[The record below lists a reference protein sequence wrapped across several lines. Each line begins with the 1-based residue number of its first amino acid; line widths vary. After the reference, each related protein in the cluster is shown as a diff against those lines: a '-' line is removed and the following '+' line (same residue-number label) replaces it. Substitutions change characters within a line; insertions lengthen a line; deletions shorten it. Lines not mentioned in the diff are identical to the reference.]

1 MLCITDFIQISII
14 LVKFEK
20 GSQAYVLDTF
30 YQNERKVF
38 FGWKI
43 RAKCSGYQKKYLHK
57 SSCGNIHSVS
67 DTFCHMYTKE
77 KNHKLHMS
85 TFKTSIIL
93 QSKIFTE
100 IAPSLHFVMFKR
112 QLRCNSC
119 SYILITFNKII
130 FFCMQ
135 FKWYKPTKFCL
146 LP

>member
-20 GSQAYVLDTF
+20 GSQAYILDTF

-38 FGWKI
+38 LDEKCMENVQDI
-43 RAKCSGYQKKYLHK
+43 RKNICIRVAVEIFTRFWHFLPYVYQREESQIAHEYIQ
-57 SSCGNIHSVS
+57 N
-67 DTFCHMYTKE
+67 FYNFAE
-77 KNHKLHMS
+77 QN
-85 TFKTSIIL
+85 
-93 QSKIFTE
+93 FTE

-135 FKWYKPTKFCL
+135 FKWYKPTTFCL